1 MNKIIKNYAKLLVK
15 ILQEDMKDCKFFLE
29 KQEIDS
35 DHKHMV
41 VTFLFTPDR
50 CTRKIQVT
58 FDYAELSNKINCSR
72 TALDDNE

>member
-1 MNKIIKNYAKLLVK
+1 MNKIIEDYGKLLVK
-15 ILQEDMKDCKFFLE
+15 ILQEDIKDYKIIME

-58 FDYAELSNKINCSR
+58 FDYEDLSNKINCYK
-72 TALDDNE
+72 NVQ